1 LGTPEALLGFDMTVD
16 EELSKLD
23 ENLRRLKIEYEVY
36 FNGGSPRPPH
46 DTLFRVD
53 TLIKKFSDGSKLN
66 FGQRYKFN
74 QLVQKFAVNNDLW
87 RKKLKAK
94 EEGRGQFGAQR
105 RDAERTEGAVRVVCS
120 DPGKEKEK
128 VDQLLNAVVQARRQV
143 GERVDNIDPV
153 SFAKFVN
160 EKTRQVKESLGCEKV
175 QFSVSVEDGKVK
187 FKAVKSD

>member
-1 LGTPEALLGFDMTVD
+1 MTVD

-53 TLIKKFSDGSKLN
+53 TIIKKFSDGSKLN

-94 EEGRGQFGAQR
+94 EEGRGQFGTQR
-105 RDAERTEGAVRVVCS
+105 RDTERTEGAVSVVCS

-128 VDQLLNAVVQARRQV
+128 VEQLLNAVVQARRQV

-160 EKTRQVKESLGCEKV
+160 EKTKQVKESLGCEKV